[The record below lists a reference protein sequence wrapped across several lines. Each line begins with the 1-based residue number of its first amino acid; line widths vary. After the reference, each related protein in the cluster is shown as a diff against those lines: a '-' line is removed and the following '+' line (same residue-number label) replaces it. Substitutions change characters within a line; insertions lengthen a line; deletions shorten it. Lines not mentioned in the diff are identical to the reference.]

1 MAARPGEDNV
11 ATLFGDIHYFYGPP
25 TQNPPHHRFDKGSY
39 VYLFENATE
48 RRARIEIANQ
58 PGTEDQDA
66 FDGFLDQTHVR
77 YSYNQE
83 CVVSITVGQ
92 TNDPSVWH
100 LPTFDP
106 RNENKYHYP
115 LHSLDIYF
123 WTKKDAIQFVYG
135 VQRLLPPTQVDIR
148 DEPAPPAHRADP
160 SAVVQQLEHLA
171 VSDPSYHAPQAAPVQ
186 QQHHQPP
193 LSAVS
198 TEQAAPTSF
207 VPIPYNPAAPA
218 APEQVRHREKTP
230 PPDDGGIDPLAQAVA
245 YDAQAPFSPGFVPP
259 PGFQTGQPPLLSP
272 GLPGPPSAL
281 GPHPGIQRS
290 ATMPVQSQGSAPGFP
305 GFQPPPP
312 PPPPQQQLQQ
322 QQQQQQ
328 PAQATTPPSSQAS
341 PAAAPAPPASAPPGG
356 FSQYTYAQQQQP
368 QPATTA
374 SVYSVHS
381 SFYTPTEEEAN
392 KYKDYN
398 KGKEPKKLEEN
409 FGRLEKGVSG
419 MLKRFEKKFG

>member
-1 MAARPGEDNV
+1 M
-11 ATLFGDIHYFYGPP
+11 
-25 TQNPPHHRFDKGSY
+25 S
-39 VYLFENATE
+39 
-48 RRARIEIANQ
+48 
-58 PGTEDQDA
+58 
-66 FDGFLDQTHVR
+66 

-83 CVVSITVGQ
+83 CLVSITVGR
-92 TNDPSVWH
+92 TDDPSVWH

-171 VSDPSYHAPQAAPVQ
+171 VSDPTYHAPQPVPTQQYQ
-186 QQHHQPP
+186 QQHHQQQQQQPP

-198 TEQAAPTSF
+198 TEQQAPAAF
-207 VPIPYNPAAPA
+207 VPMPYNPAAPA
-218 APEQVRHREKTP
+218 APEQIRHREKTP
-230 PPDDGGIDPLAQAVA
+230 PPDDGGLDPLAQAVA

-259 PGFQTGQPPLLSP
+259 PGFQSGQQPLASP

-281 GPHPGIQRS
+281 GPGPGPGPGPGIQRS
-290 ATMPVQSQGSAPGFP
+290 ATMPVHTQTSTPGFS
-305 GFQPPPP
+305 GFQLPPPP
-312 PPPPQQQLQQ
+312 PPGGPPQHQQ
-322 QQQQQQ
+322 QHTTQT
-328 PAQATTPPSSQAS
+328 TTPPSSQAS
-341 PAAAPAPPASAPPGG
+341 PVPPAASAPPGG
-356 FSQYTYAQQQQP
+356 FSNYSYTQQQP
-368 QPATTA
+368 QPAA
-374 SVYSVHS
+374 NAAAYSIHS
-381 SFYTPTEEEAN
+381 SFYTPTEAEAD

-398 KGKEPKKLEEN
+398 KGKEGPKKLEEN
-409 FGRLEKGVSG
+409 FGRVERGVSG

>member
-1 MAARPGEDNV
+1 MLRASS
-11 ATLFGDIHYFYGPP
+11 FGDIHYYYGSP

-83 CVVSITVGQ
+83 CLVSITVGQ

-171 VSDPSYHAPQAAPVQ
+171 VSDPTYHAPIQQQ
-186 QQHHQPP
+186 QQHHTQQPP

-198 TEQAAPTSF
+198 TEQAPASF

-259 PGFQTGQPPLLSP
+259 PGFQMGQGSLSP
-272 GLPGPPSAL
+272 GLPGPPSAI
-281 GPHPGIQRS
+281 GPHPGIQRA
-290 ATMPVQSQGSAPGFP
+290 ATMPVQTQGSVPGFP

-312 PPPPQQQLQQ
+312 PPLP
-322 QQQQQQ
+322 QQQ
-328 PAQATTPPSSQAS
+328 PAQATTPPSSQSS
-341 PAAAPAPPASAPPGG
+341 PATAPAPPASAPPPGG
-356 FSQYTYAQQQQP
+356 FSQYSYNNQQP
-368 QPATTA
+368 QPAANA

-381 SFYTPTEEEAN
+381 SFYTPTEAEAN

-398 KGKEPKKLEEN
+398 KGKEKENPKKLEEN
-409 FGRLEKGVSG
+409 FGRVERGVSG